1 MSNRPLNQRHKSR
14 DQRKESSECGARIA
28 LRTEPLMRVEQYVL
42 QYSNF
47 DTIPF
52 RAFYLGLAD
61 YLPGPSP
68 LRLGT
73 AIVVVHMHYYP
84 HVCIL

>member
-1 MSNRPLNQRHKSR
+1 
-14 DQRKESSECGARIA
+14 
-28 LRTEPLMRVEQYVL
+28 MRVEQYVL